1 MNILSLMIFLPILS
15 AILLFLTRANIHIV
29 KITYMLVTL
38 LVMYL
43 SFVLYMEFN
52 PHGEMQFV
60 EYYPWISEYGI
71 NYFLGVDGISLGIVM
86 MNSILMPLSAIA
98 LYKQRDKHGYWIN
111 LLFVQGGIMGAV
123 SSLDLMLFY
132 LFWEIMLLPIFFM
145 IGLFG
150 YGRNHFITMKFNMY
164 TIFGSLMMLIAI
176 LYMAV
181 EYKEQNGIYSFS
193 LYELKTMALTSTES
207 ILLFSGFM
215 LAFAIKIP
223 IFPFHTWLSETYR
236 SAPTGAVIV
245 MSALMAKLGTYAIW
259 RFLFTLFNETS
270 HELAPYFIGIG
281 LFGLIFFGI
290 SAMSQTHIK
299 RMFAL
304 SSASHL
310 SLIVVGFFI
319 YDIYGLIGSS
329 YLIVAHAL
337 SSAALFLM
345 VGMLYERVHTH
356 SIDSL
361 GGIAKVAP
369 RFAFFFAFFALSI
382 VGVPLTAGF
391 VAEVLIVLGA
401 FHYNIYI
408 GFITATTILIA
419 MLFMFK
425 LISRVLF
432 GKVNKL
438 TQEFKDLRMNELL
451 ALVPLAL
458 LVLVMGLFP
467 NYFIQKIEQT
477 AHMYTIEK
485 EVIYN
490 DK

>member
-1 MNILSLMIFLPILS
+1 MSILSIMIFLPIVTAL
-15 AILLFLTRANIHIV
+15 LLFSIRVHINTV
-29 KITYMLVTL
+29 KIVYMLVTMFI
-38 LVMYL
+38 MYL
-43 SFVLYMEFN
+43 SFQLYIDFDS
-52 PHGEMQFV
+52 HGEMQFV

-71 NYFLGVDGISLGIVM
+71 NYFLGVDGVSLGIVM
-86 MNSILMPLSAIA
+86 MNSILMPLSAVA
-98 LYKQRDKHGYWIN
+98 LYKQRDKRGYWIN

-176 LYMAV
+176 IYMAV
-181 EYKEQNGIYSFS
+181 EYKEQNGVFSFS
-193 LYELKTMALTSTES
+193 LYELQNMTLTTTQSL
-207 ILLFSGFM
+207 LLFSGFM

-223 IFPFHTWLSETYR
+223 IFPFHTWLGETYR

-259 RFLFTLFNETS
+259 RFLFTLFNDTS
-270 HELAPYFIGIG
+270 HYLAPYFIGVG

-290 SAMSQTHIK
+290 SAMNQIHIK

-356 SIDSL
+356 SINSL

-369 RFAFFFAFFALSI
+369 KFALFFAFFALSI
-382 VGVPLTAGF
+382 VGVPFTAGF

-401 FHYNIYI
+401 FHYNVYI

-425 LISRVLF
+425 LISKVLF
-432 GKVNKL
+432 STPNKL
-438 TQEFKDLRMNELL
+438 TQNFKDLRANELF
-451 ALVPLAL
+451 ALIPIAL
-458 LVLVMGLFP
+458 LILIMGVFP
-467 NYFIQKIEQT
+467 NYFIKKIEQT
-477 AHMYTIEK
+477 AKSYTIEK
-485 EVIYN
+485 EVVNY

>member
-1 MNILSLMIFLPILS
+1 MSTLSILIFLPI
-15 AILLFLTRANIHIV
+15 ATALFLFFIRINIQIV
-29 KITYMLVTL
+29 K
-38 LVMYL
+38 
-43 SFVLYMEFN
+43 VLYMVVTSIILYVALKLYIDFDPN
-52 PHGEMQFV
+52 APMQFV
-60 EYYPWISEYGI
+60 EYKVWIREYGI
-71 NYFLGVDGISLGIVM
+71 NYFVGVDGVSLGIVM
-86 MNSILMPLSAIA
+86 MNAILMPLIAIA
-98 LYKQRDKHGYWIN
+98 LYKQRDKHGYWIH

-123 SSLDLMLFY
+123 LSLDLMLFY

-150 YGRNHFITMKFNMY
+150 YGRKNFITMKFNMY
-164 TIFGSLMMLIAI
+164 TILGSLVMLIAI
-176 LYMAV
+176 LYIAV
-181 EYKEQNGIYSFS
+181 QYKEQFGVYSFS
-193 LYELKTMALTSTES
+193 LFELKNITLSSTQS
-207 ILLFSGFM
+207 ILVFSGFM

-223 IFPFHTWLSETYR
+223 IFPFHTWLTETYR

-259 RFLFTLFNETS
+259 RFLFTLFSDTS
-270 HELAPYFIGIG
+270 HEVAPYFIALG

-290 SAMSQTHIK
+290 SAMYQTHLK
-299 RMFAL
+299 KMFAL

-319 YDIYGLIGSS
+319 YDVYGLVGSS
-329 YLIVAHAL
+329 YLMVAHAL

-345 VGMLYERVHTH
+345 VGMLFERTKTH
-356 SIDSL
+356 YIDSL

-369 RFAFFFAFFALSI
+369 RFALFFAFFALSI

-391 VAEVLIVLGA
+391 VAEVLIILGA
-401 FHYNIYI
+401 FNYNIYI

-425 LISRVLF
+425 VISKVLF
-432 GKVNKL
+432 GEPNEVTKDF
-438 TQEFKDLRMNELL
+438 QDLRMHELF

-458 LVLVMGLFP
+458 LVLAMGIFP
-467 NYFIQKIEQT
+467 NYFIKNIEPT
-477 AHMYTIEK
+477 AQFYILEK
-485 EVIYN
+485 EAPKN